1 VLLFIY
7 WPDSDSCYFF
17 CSLRIFFVCESF
29 VCGFKINLCLVYF
42 YYFYFLFFMQVMSE
56 KLLYAIFNC
65 TEMDADFRTTEAEV
79 AGWGGTTATA
89 TTAGAAGAVVAGGAG
104 GGGGVS
110 AAASS
115 SGGGAAAAGAASGG
129 SSAIDWQL

>member
-1 VLLFIY
+1 LLLFFLE
-7 WPDSDSCYFF
+7 PTYFYF
-17 CSLRIFFVCESF
+17 CESF
-29 VCGFKINLCLVYF
+29 VCGFKINFCLV
-42 YYFYFLFFMQVMSE
+42 FLFCMQVMSE

-104 GGGGVS
+104 GGGGGS

-115 SGGGAAAAGAASGG
+115 SGGGAAAAGAASSGG
-129 SSAIDWQL
+129 SAIDWQL